1 MYLPKLKGG
10 FELRNLYAHRHRL
23 STQGAT
29 KIVDENSKAIYL
41 VVGNWG
47 RHQDVLS
54 VYAISGELLA
64 QIKQR
69 GFGIFPKF
77 DLFLNDKKVG
87 SLRRINFGNK
97 DLILIK
103 GLNWVVTG
111 NIIKFV
117 YKIYHKQTLIMSLQ
131 EVMLPSGKFLELAIN
146 NEANEPLCL
155 SIVAILDYFASSS
168 QKKRRSHYQFQ
179 VKYD

>member
-1 MYLPKLKGG
+1 M
-10 FELRNLYAHRHRL
+10 RNLYAHRHRL

-29 KIVDENSKAIYL
+29 KIVDQNSKAIYL

-77 DLFLNDKKVG
+77 ELFLNTEKVG
-87 SLRRINFGNK
+87 FLRRINFGNR

-103 GLNWVVTG
+103 GLNWMVVG
-111 NIIKFV
+111 NIVNFT

-131 EVMLPSGKFLELAIN
+131 EVMLSSGKFLELTVN
-146 NEANEPLCL
+146 NKDDEPLCL
-155 SIVAILDYFASSS
+155 AIVAILDYFASSS
-168 QKKRRSHYQFQ
+168 QRKRKSRYQLQ

>member
-1 MYLPKLKGG
+1 M
-10 FELRNLYAHRHRL
+10 RNLYAHRHRL

-29 KIVDENSKAIYL
+29 KIVDEKSKAIYL

-64 QIKQR
+64 QIKQHR
-69 GFGIFPKF
+69 FGIFPKF
-77 DLFLNDKKVG
+77 ELFRNNKKVG

-103 GLNWVVTG
+103 GLNWVVMG
-111 NIIKFV
+111 NLINFA

-146 NEANEPLCL
+146 NEIDEPVCL

-168 QKKRRSHYQFQ
+168 QKKPHSRYRLQ
-179 VKYD
+179 VRYD